1 MTGNSSLPLHWHEDP
16 ALFSEATNFT
26 ASQTGFAARLIEKD
40 YFCSLI
46 LALLATAGP
55 NPLVFKGGTCLSKV
69 YAGFYRLS
77 EDLDFAVPLE
87 TDSSR
92 GERRRQGIL
101 LKETVAA
108 MLARAPCF
116 LQAEPLSGQ
125 NESRQYLGS
134 VTYRSLL
141 NNQDE
146 TIRIEI
152 SLREPLLLPV
162 YNGLP
167 QTLLRHPVSG
177 RPAETVPIPCL
188 AQLEAWAE
196 KFRATLSRPDVAV
209 RDFFDID
216 FAHRKQLL
224 PLNDPQFLDFV
235 RRKLAVP
242 GNAPVTINPEC
253 LTILRRQREAR
264 LKPVL
269 RAQDYREFD
278 LDRAFAIVT
287 EMARRLEQ
295 A

>member
-1 MTGNSSLPLHWHEDP
+1 MPLHWHEDP
-16 ALFSEATNFT
+16 ALFSEAINFT

-46 LALLATAGP
+46 LALLAAADP

-92 GERRRQGIL
+92 GERRRLGVL
-101 LKETVAA
+101 LKETVATI
-108 MLARAPCF
+108 LERTPSF
-116 LQAEPLSGQ
+116 SEAEPLSGQ
-125 NESRQYLGS
+125 NESRQYVGS
-134 VTYRSLL
+134 LKYQSLL

-162 YNGLP
+162 YIGMA

-177 RPAETVPIPCL
+177 RSAETVPFPCI

-196 KFRATLSRPDVAV
+196 KFRAALSRPDIAV

-216 FAHRKQLL
+216 FAHQKQLL
-224 PLNDPQFLDFV
+224 PLDDSQFLDFI
-235 RRKLAVP
+235 RRKLAIP
-242 GNAPVTINPEC
+242 GNAPVTINAER

-269 RAQDYREFD
+269 RAQDYRDFD
-278 LDRAFAIVT
+278 LDRAFAIVAR
-287 EMARRLEQ
+287 MARRLEQ